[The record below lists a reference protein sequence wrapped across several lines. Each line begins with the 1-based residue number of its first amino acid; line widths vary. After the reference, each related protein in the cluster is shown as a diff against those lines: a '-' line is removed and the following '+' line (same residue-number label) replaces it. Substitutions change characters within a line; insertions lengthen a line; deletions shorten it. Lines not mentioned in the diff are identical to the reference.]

1 MPEASAIQP
10 HYVFITAVC
19 LVTLLFIIR
28 IRLMRTAKVRKIN
41 IPEERVRVGNG
52 QTIGTRDEQDDYFA
66 SVTTSLGTLSVVA
79 DGISGL
85 RNGRMSSMMAV
96 NTFVQ
101 EFGKL
106 DRQDEI
112 AEYLAETA
120 VKSNRLILQHLNGQ
134 GGGTTLAA
142 VVLSEGYMYY
152 GAVGDTLITIFRK
165 GEFIAV
171 NSKHTAETLLEE
183 KVLAGEMTMQ
193 EAAASPV
200 RHQLT
205 NYLGYEGFEQ
215 MEIADAPYRLYPGD
229 LVLLCSDGIYEAL
242 TEIELESILKKHDH
256 PQDMADAMIEK
267 IGAKGLRNQDNATV
281 VILQEM
287 Q

>member
-165 GEFIAV
+165 G
-171 NSKHTAETLLEE
+171 NS
-183 KVLAGEMTMQ
+183 
-193 EAAASPV
+193 
-200 RHQLT
+200 
-205 NYLGYEGFEQ
+205 
-215 MEIADAPYRLYPGD
+215 
-229 LVLLCSDGIYEAL
+229 
-242 TEIELESILKKHDH
+242 
-256 PQDMADAMIEK
+256 
-267 IGAKGLRNQDNATV
+267 
-281 VILQEM
+281 
-287 Q
+287 